1 MTDSK
6 KTIKTPSEL
15 EAENQKLL
23 EELET
28 PQVNP
33 EEEQPSEET
42 PENKEEVKE
51 EVVEETPVVEEKE
64 EEPQEQKEEAV
75 PSPDYKKK
83 FSESSRE
90 VQKKLAVNR
99 KINQAID
106 EEVPDPTEEEME
118 SLHSEWEVMD
128 RVQKDMAVE
137 IEKQKRFQSNLRKA
151 REESKRIEKWDEDV
165 LKFAEDP
172 QSLIDNPDLEG
183 KMEDFTV
190 YATQEKNNNVPFDVL
205 VGSYLHQKS
214 KETKPNGKGKM
225 FPDGSGGLNE
235 KPKPKSDK
243 ISVAESEVLRNTD
256 YDKYK
261 QYLKA
266 GKIDNTI

>member
-1 MTDSK
+1 MPDSK
-6 KTIKTPSEL
+6 KTIKTPAEL
-15 EAENQKLL
+15 EAENQQLL
-23 EELET
+23 EQLET
-28 PQVNP
+28 P
-33 EEEQPSEET
+33 EET
-42 PENKEEVKE
+42 PTEESPETEEVQEETE
-51 EVVEETPVVEEKE
+51 EVVEPEVEEE
-64 EEPQEQKEEAV
+64 TQEEPQEEQAV

-118 SLHSEWEVMD
+118 SLHPEWDVMD

-165 LKFAEDP
+165 VKFTDNP
-172 QSLIDNPDLEG
+172 QTLIDHPDLEG
-183 KMEDFTV
+183 KLAEFSV
-190 YATQEKNNNVPFDVL
+190 YATEEKNNNVPFDVL
-205 VGSYLHQKS
+205 VNSFLFQKS
-214 KETKPNGKGKM
+214 KEPKPNNKGKM

-235 KPKPKSDK
+235 KPKTKSDK
-243 ISVAESEVLRNTD
+243 ISVAESEVLRATD

-261 QYLKA
+261 EYLKA
-266 GKIDNTI
+266 GKIDNSI

>member
-6 KTIKTPSEL
+6 KTIKTPAEL
-15 EAENQKLL
+15 ESENQKLL

-28 PQVNP
+28 P
-33 EEEQPSEET
+33 EEQSSEET
-42 PENKEEVKE
+42 PETKEE
-51 EVVEETPVVEEKE
+51 EVVEETPIVEEQE
-64 EEPQEQKEEAV
+64 EEPQEQEEQAV

-106 EEVPDPTEEEME
+106 EDVPEPTEEEME
-118 SLHSEWEVMD
+118 SLHSEWDVMD

-165 LKFAEDP
+165 LKFADDP

-183 KMEDFTV
+183 KLEEFTV

-205 VGSYLHQKS
+205 VGSFLHQKS

-225 FPDGSGGLNE
+225 FPDGSGGPNE
-235 KPKPKSDK
+235 NPKPKSDK
-243 ISVAESEVLRNTD
+243 ISVAESEVLRQTD

-261 QYLKA
+261 EYLKA
-266 GKIDNTI
+266 GKIDNTIWN